1 MGPALLQ
8 APLARFGDTAAN
20 AGALALLED
29 TTLPISVKTAAAS
42 LAASSCTCGR
52 LLSVIVF
59 VFLSLM
65 RISSSLVRIALMPI
79 DTCKTV
85 LQVEG
90 KNGLTL
96 LAAKIAK
103 SGPTVLWAGGLGCEA
118 SDRSLPPHF
127 LS

>member
-52 LLSVIVF
+52 LLSAIVF

-65 RISSSLVRIALMPI
+65 RISSLVRIALMPI

-118 SDRSLPPHF
+118 SDRSRPPHF